1 MASLSVAKVAILQLF
16 YVCMHVY
23 ACVCVNA
30 HECASTCVHAHR
42 DQRTASAFTL
52 QAPCTCFFEA
62 GCLTGSGTHHVG

>member
-52 QAPCTCFFEA
+52 QPHAPA
-62 GCLTGSGTHHVG
+62 SLRQGVSLVLGLTM